1 MMIEKISDILIV
13 TDMDGTL
20 LREKDGISEEN
31 LEAIKYFTEKGGH
44 FTVSTGRAYDDA
56 FKKIVEKVPV
66 NAPSM
71 HINGGYLYD
80 WKAEKILEP
89 SYISKYAKY
98 SCEKILKKF
107 PDCDCHFAGEKPIM
121 LMTGGKVLREYIPN
135 REFSFFEG
143 EFEDIPENVLKYV
156 ICCSPEIMNEVR
168 EYAKDVCSND
178 VSIVQSS
185 EFFLE
190 ILPKNNSKGNA
201 LKKLCSIMSIP
212 VENSVAVGDYENDI
226 SMIMTAGL
234 GAAVD
239 NAMPDVKEAADI
251 VLPACEENAVA
262 NLIYFLEEMYG

>member
-1 MMIEKISDILIV
+1 MGKTTFILQIADQIAQQKQDVLIFSLEMARTELMAKSISRLTIELCEDSKNAK
-13 TDMDGTL
+13 TT
-20 LREKDGISEEN
+20 RGI
-31 LEAIKYFTEKGGH
+31 T
-44 FTVSTGRAYDDA
+44 TG
-56 FKKIVEKVPV
+56 
-66 NAPSM
+66 
-71 HINGGYLYD
+71 
-80 WKAEKILEP
+80 
-89 SYISKYAKY
+89 SKYAKY